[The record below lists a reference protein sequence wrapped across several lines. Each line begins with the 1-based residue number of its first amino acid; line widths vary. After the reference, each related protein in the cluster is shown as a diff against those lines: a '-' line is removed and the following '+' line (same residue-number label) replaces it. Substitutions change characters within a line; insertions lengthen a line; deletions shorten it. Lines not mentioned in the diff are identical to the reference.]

1 MTRNKN
7 KMSIISEF
15 IIFLT
20 LVLLCIIIINKF
32 VSSSY
37 NISINQ
43 SSDYEEYIENLEK
56 ENNTYV
62 KNIINKYGIN
72 IIFGNESKNMASSVN
87 SNVQNSVNIINSNL
101 RNISKELEKYPED
114 VFDIFKGKKYS
125 LKIILVDSFNNNNLA
140 LTSKNSLN
148 EYKIY
153 ISNTDKFAKALH
165 HEMYHVLEYYMCDTN
180 KYIYKSWYKLN
191 PEGFKYI
198 SDTEL
203 LDSEYVFSSL
213 TDINSSEINI
223 YENTDNPYFVTLY
236 SKTTEREDRAEIF
249 SEIMIAKS
257 KPKYLN
263 DGQNILNKA
272 LYIDNAIK
280 KCITNNEFYYSKY
293 IN

>member
-1 MTRNKN
+1 MQKNKN

-15 IIFLT
+15 IIFLA
-20 LVLLCIIIINKF
+20 LVLLSVITVNKF
-32 VSSSY
+32 INSSD
-37 NISINQ
+37 NISVIQNT
-43 SSDYEEYIENLEK
+43 DYLEDIEK
-56 ENNTYV
+56 ENKAY
-62 KNIINKYGIN
+62 KKDIINKYGIN
-72 IIFGNESKNMASSVN
+72 IIFGNENKNIASNVN
-87 SNVQNSVNIINSNL
+87 SNMQNNANVINFNL
-101 RNISKELEKYPED
+101 KNISKELEKYPED
-114 VFDIFKGKKYS
+114 FFNIFKGKKYS

-153 ISNTDKFAKALH
+153 ISNTDKFSKAFH

-198 SDTEL
+198 ADTEL
-203 LDSEYVFSSL
+203 LNNEYVFSRL
-213 TDINSSEINI
+213 TAINDLDVDI
-223 YENTDNPYFVTLY
+223 YEDTDNPYFVTLY

-263 DGQNILNKA
+263 EGQNILNKA
-272 LYIDNAIK
+272 VYIDNAIK
-280 KCITNNEFYYSKY
+280 KCVTNNKFYYSKY